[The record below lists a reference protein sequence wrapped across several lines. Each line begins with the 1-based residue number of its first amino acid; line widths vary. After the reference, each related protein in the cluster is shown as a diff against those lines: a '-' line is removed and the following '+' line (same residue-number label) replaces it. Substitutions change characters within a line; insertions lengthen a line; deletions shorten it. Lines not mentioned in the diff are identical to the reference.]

1 MVKKMSLMD
10 ASWFTLESRETPMH
24 VGAMMLFKVP
34 DDAPDTFFQ
43 DMMQRFRDVPDL
55 GPLFKRR
62 PKLTAGGLSGKWVE
76 DNNVDLDYHIRHY
89 ALPAPGR
96 VRELFVLVSNLHA
109 QSLDRYRPLWECHLI
124 EGLEG
129 NRCALYFKM
138 HHSVIDGVGGMRLM
152 QATMATSPEDS
163 MIPPWS
169 SDAVKEKP
177 KRGGSSSK
185 GGGVTLGKVLNAQI
199 SSAKNIGRTF
209 GSIIK
214 NWRTPEGAMAPY
226 QAPRTMINTRV
237 SGARRFAAQ
246 SFSIQRMKD
255 AGKPFDATLNDVVL
269 AMCSSA
275 LRKYLID
282 HKALPLKPMVANCPI
297 SIRAADSNTEG
308 GNAFSIILCNLA
320 TTTSDPI
327 ERIEKIKDSMQKGKD
342 YLSTMTASEIMQY
355 TTLINLPFSVGQIIK
370 SAGKLPMYNVVVS
383 NVPGPREKLYF
394 QGIEME
400 AMYPLSLV
408 FEGQALNITLTSYVD
423 TLDFGVIGCPESLPG
438 IQRLLDYLEEALA
451 ELEDAAK

>member
-1 MVKKMSLMD
+1 MKKMNMMD

-34 DDAPDTFFQ
+34 EDASDTFFQ
-43 DMMQRFRDVPDL
+43 DMMARFRDVPDL
-55 GPLFKRR
+55 GPLFKQR
-62 PKLTAGGLSGKWVE
+62 PKLTAGGLSGKWVQ
-76 DNNVDLDYHIRHY
+76 DDNVDLDYHIRHY

-109 QSLDRYRPLWECHLI
+109 QNLDRYRPLWECHLI

-129 NRCALYFKM
+129 GRCALYFKM

-152 QATMATSPEDS
+152 QATMSTDPEES

-169 SDAVKEKP
+169 IEAVKEKP
-177 KRGGSSSK
+177 PRSKNKSS
-185 GGGVTLGKVLNAQI
+185 GVTLGKVINSQV
-199 SSAKNIGRTF
+199 SNVRTIGKTI
-209 GSIIK
+209 GSIAK

-226 QAPRTMINTRV
+226 QAPRSMINTRV

-246 SFSIQRMKD
+246 SFDINRMKE

-269 AMCSSA
+269 AMCSAA
-275 LRKYLID
+275 LRDYLQE
-282 HKALPLKPMVANCPI
+282 HAGLPAKPMVANCPV
-297 SIRAADSNTEG
+297 SIRPSDSKEEG
-308 GNAFSIILCNLA
+308 GNAFSMILCNLA
-320 TTTSDPI
+320 TTTEDVA
-327 ERIEKIKDSMQKGKD
+327 ERMAKIKESMAKGKD
-342 YLSTMTASEIMQY
+342 HLSSMTSSEIMNY
-355 TTLINLPFSVGQIIK
+355 TTMINLPFSIGQIIK
-370 SAGKLPMYNVVVS
+370 SAGKLPMYNIVIS
-383 NVPGPREKLYF
+383 NVPGPREKLFF

-423 TLDFGVIGCPESLPG
+423 TLDFGLIGCPEQLPG
-438 IQRLLDYLEEALA
+438 MQRLLSHLENALEEIEAVG
-451 ELEDAAK
+451 AKL